1 MEFSNLFTRLLPEG
15 MFMSETAEIKIVVDS
30 SLLDHF
36 NEGLKQLHS
45 NSPAE
50 LEITRLLA
58 IIMDSSQYP
67 VRAQR
72 TGENEI
78 RISYHLRSFS
88 EPIF

>member
-1 MEFSNLFTRLLPEG
+1 
-15 MFMSETAEIKIVVDS
+15 MSETAEIKIVVDS

-36 NEGLKQLHS
+36 NEGLQQLHS
-45 NSPAE
+45 NSTAQ

-67 VRAQR
+67 LRARR
-72 TGENEI
+72 TGKNEI

>member
-1 MEFSNLFTRLLPEG
+1 
-15 MFMSETAEIKIVVDS
+15 MSQTAEIKLVVDS

-36 NEGLKQLHS
+36 HNGLQQLHS
-45 NSPAE
+45 NTPVE

-58 IIMDSSQYP
+58 IILDSSQYP
-67 VRAQR
+67 VRAER
-72 TGENEI
+72 TGKNEI